1 LCYEGT
7 VDDVLDEKAILERIR
22 EHLRTPPE
30 TAPRPRAPR
39 PPPVAASAEDV
50 EIDVAALQGAQDIYA
65 LPLRS
70 QRPALGPALVLV
82 NGLLRKLLKPSLER
96 QVSYNAANERLVR
109 LLLGEME
116 SLKRA
121 QAALTERCGTLE
133 SELAAL
139 RDAKRGG

>member
-1 LCYEGT
+1 
-7 VDDVLDEKAILERIR
+7 VDDGLDENAILERIR
-22 EHLRTPPE
+22 EHLRTAPGGTAARPP
-30 TAPRPRAPR
+30 APR
-39 PPPVAASAEDV
+39 PPPGTPYAEEV
-50 EIDVAALQGAQDIYA
+50 EIEVTALQGAQDIYA

-70 QRPALGPALVLV
+70 QRRALGPALVLV

-109 LLLGEME
+109 LLLGDIE

-121 QAALTERCGTLE
+121 QAVLAERCGKLE

-139 RDAKRGG
+139 RDAKRRG